1 MAHRFLIKDIAL
13 QAGLGMATVDRVL
26 NRRGNVRQQ
35 TIDRVQQAIVALE
48 EQRQQLAM
56 TGRKILVDLV
66 VEAPLTFIEA
76 LEDACRIELPL
87 MRPAVFRLRSDLR
100 ARFPTA
106 DLERRLDQILR
117 RGSDGVILMSPA
129 AERVKTMVDRL
140 EAAKIPVVTLA
151 TDLED
156 TRRTAYVGLN
166 NVRAGETAAWFALK
180 WLSSVTSPNVLMTLR
195 NDRFKGEEDRAEG
208 FRRAFGGACPGAQ
221 VIELV
226 EGRDRPSFIASIKS
240 LASTRQIDGFYSIG
254 GANRAILEALSQYD
268 MRPKI
273 VIAHD
278 LEPDNKALLASG
290 NIDLLLYH
298 DFRDDIRNACR
309 IILSKHLG
317 TKPPKVSANDSL
329 RILAPPALG

>member
-66 VEAPLTFIEA
+66 VEAPVTFIEA

-87 MRPAVFRLRSDLR
+87 MRPAVIRIRSDLR
-100 ARFPTA
+100 MRFPVS
-106 DLERRLDQILR
+106 DLEKRLEQILR
-117 RGSDGVILMSPA
+117 RGSDGVILMSPT
-129 AERVKTMVDRL
+129 AERIKSMVDKL

-151 TDLED
+151 TDLD
-156 TRRTAYVGLN
+156 GTKRTAYVGLN
-166 NVRAGETAAWFALK
+166 NHRAGETAAWFAQK
-180 WLSSVTSPNVLMTLR
+180 WFGSTDAPNVLMTLR

-208 FRRAFGGACPGAQ
+208 FKEAFGRSCPDGK

-240 LASTRQIDGFYSIG
+240 LAATHQIDALYSIG
-254 GANRAILEALSQYD
+254 GANRAILETLSQFD

-278 LEPDNKALLASG
+278 LDPDNKALLASG
-290 NIDLLLYH
+290 EIDLLLYH
-298 DFRDDIRNACR
+298 DFQDDIRNACR
-309 IILSKHLG
+309 VILSKHFG
-317 TKPPKVSANDSL
+317 TKPPVISGDASL
-329 RILAPPALG
+329 RILAPPAIG